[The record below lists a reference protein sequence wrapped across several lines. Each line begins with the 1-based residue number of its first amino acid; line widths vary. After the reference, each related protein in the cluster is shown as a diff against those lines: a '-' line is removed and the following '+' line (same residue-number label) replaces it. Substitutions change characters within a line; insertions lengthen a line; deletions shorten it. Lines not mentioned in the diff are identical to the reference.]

1 MSGRVRKMG
10 EAIGNRKFSPT
21 ERMFVCNLKLRGK
34 KYSEIQQIFS
44 EKFGKPAP
52 SRNGTI
58 RMAAK
63 LMQEFTVLTLRKG
76 RAGRKLTF
84 RATQNILSV
93 GENSLLPM
101 ASTIS

>member
-1 MSGRVRKMG
+1 MPARVQKMG
-10 EAIGNRKFSPT
+10 DAIDNREFSPT

-63 LMQEFTVLTLRKG
+63 LRKEFTVLTLRKG
-76 RAGRKLTF
+76 RAGRKFTV
-84 RATQNILSV
+84 RTAQNIDAV
-93 GENSLLPM
+93 KRSLARTLYCL
-101 ASTIS
+101 